1 MPVLSAKEVTS
12 PNDLKGKQR
21 PQPGKY
27 HVFITHWDETCKE
40 KDQLGRRLYRD
51 RRYYPGPNRPR
62 VANVDAVPR
71 QGRQRP
77 DRPHHAIGDVHR
89 LLRTRQEID
98 EDLTSK
104 ALGGNS

>member
-40 KDQLGRRLYRD
+40 KDQLVVGFTVIDGTTPGQTAASCKRRCCSTT
-51 RRYYPGPNRPR
+51 
-62 VANVDAVPR
+62 
-71 QGRQRP
+71 
-77 DRPHHAIGDVHR
+77 
-89 LLRTRQEID
+89 RTAK
-98 EDLTSK
+98 T
-104 ALGGNS
+104 